1 MKNLYINGCS
11 FTAGDRLGLQQPD
24 KIWPKLLSD
33 RLDTNLINHSENG
46 SSMQTITF
54 NSVNYLSTLNSEDT
68 LVVIGLTWKPRYMV
82 QFGEG
87 VVNVTPAIVQPGRDR
102 SVSFDRIQ
110 FPYIAKDE
118 TRLEWKKKSNTKR
131 TELFTED
138 KYPVKILD
146 DFSKYYNSLIKYD
159 YNLEEN
165 QKLNLITNIVYL
177 QSYLKQK
184 NFKYKFIDFGS
195 VDYTFNLPIINELDK
210 ENIILIKNTPYRRN
224 HPRHPTEKECIEISK
239 EIYDSINR

>member
-1 MKNLYINGCS
+1 MKNELTIMWKEEV
-11 FTAGDRLGLQQPD
+11 QPSIEMLKD
-24 KIWPKLLSD
+24 KINLEETEIKLCKSWLW
-33 RLDTNLINHSENG
+33 TNKR
-46 SSMQTITF
+46 T
-54 NSVNYLSTLNSEDT
+54 
-68 LVVIGLTWKPRYMV
+68 
-82 QFGEG
+82 
-87 VVNVTPAIVQPGRDR
+87 
-102 SVSFDRIQ
+102 
-110 FPYIAKDE
+110 
-118 TRLEWKKKSNTKR
+118 LEWISDLRNWFYHSDNWKFNCLPEMELIHP
-131 TELFTED
+131 ELFTED